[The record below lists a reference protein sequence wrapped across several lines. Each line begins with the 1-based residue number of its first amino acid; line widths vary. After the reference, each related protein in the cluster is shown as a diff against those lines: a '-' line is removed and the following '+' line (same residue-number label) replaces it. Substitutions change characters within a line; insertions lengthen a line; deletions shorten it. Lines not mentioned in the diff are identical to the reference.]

1 MKKDPTINEP
11 RKIFRDA
18 GLEYYVKKQKGGI
31 VKIHFMVKEET
42 NEA

>member
-1 MKKDPTINEP
+1 MKKDPTIDEL

-18 GLEYYVKKQKGGI
+18 GLDYYVKKQKGSI
-31 VKIHFMVKEET
+31 VKVHFMIKEET

>member
-1 MKKDPTINEP
+1 MKKDPTIDEL

-18 GLEYYVKKQKGGI
+18 GLDYYVKKQKGSI
-31 VKIHFMVKEET
+31 VKVHFMVKEET